1 MDAYESINAV
11 KGLGLSGGLKQ
22 LEIELRSIFKSY
34 WREEVFSYFERECRK
49 LLKEDGTIAEDKI
62 LRCWT
67 PDIRQSGSIELK
79 ERFFYAMLYHMGAE
93 HEYYK
98 GNHGVAGLLAM
109 RSAHELGRFDGWR
122 ACMETINAPYNGRIK
137 GGDTGKAIREEAYL
151 ELFRYIQSGPIKEGS
166 TWKSK
171 EDVIRDCEQRLQSY
185 INKKYPLFSFMA
197 DNFIDN
203 SLSKKGVVKDAFLSY
218 KKAVKDKVDTDST
231 PTDQII
237 SQNAKTN
244 DDLTFDQRLS
254 FLQRQHDWVSPAN
267 ETDSSN
273 EQGAAPDGQP

>member
-49 LLKEDGTIAEDKI
+49 FLKEDGTIAEDKI

-231 PTDQII
+231 PSDQII

-273 EQGAAPDGQP
+273 EQGADPDEQP

>member
-49 LLKEDGTIAEDKI
+49 FLKEDGTIAEDKI

-98 GNHGVAGLLAM
+98 GNHGAAGLLAM

-231 PTDQII
+231 PSDQII
-237 SQNAKTN
+237 FRMQKQMTI
-244 DDLTFDQRLS
+244 
-254 FLQRQHDWVSPAN
+254 
-267 ETDSSN
+267 
-273 EQGAAPDGQP
+273 

>member
-1 MDAYESINAV
+1 MYAYEPINSI
-11 KGLGLSGGLKQ
+11 KSLGLNAGLKQ
-22 LEIELRSIFKSY
+22 IAIELRNVFNNY
-34 WREEVFSYFERECRK
+34 WREDIFSHFERECRK
-49 LLKEDGTIAEDKI
+49 LFKEDGIIDEKKI
-62 LRCWT
+62 IRCWT
-67 PDIRQSGSIELK
+67 ADFRQSGSTELK
-79 ERFFYAMLYHMGAE
+79 ERFFYAMLYHIGAE
-93 HEYYK
+93 QEYYK
-98 GNHGVAGLLAM
+98 GNHGAAGLLAM

-137 GGDTGKAIREEAYL
+137 GGEAGKAIREDAYI

-203 SLSKKGVVKDAFLSY
+203 SLSKKGLVKDAFLSY

-231 PTDQII
+231 PSDQIN

-244 DDLTFDQRLS
+244 ADLTFDQRLS
-254 FLQRQHDWVSPAN
+254 FLQRQQDWASTAN

-273 EQGAAPDGQP
+273 EQGADPDEQP